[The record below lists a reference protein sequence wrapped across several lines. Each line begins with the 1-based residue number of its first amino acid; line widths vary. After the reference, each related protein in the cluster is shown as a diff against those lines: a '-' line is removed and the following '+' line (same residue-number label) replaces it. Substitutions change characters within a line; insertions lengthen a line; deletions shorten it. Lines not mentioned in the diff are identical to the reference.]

1 MLSTNHDCSVQ
12 EGMVFVSMENDEA
25 LIRTAQYQILYAAPR
40 QRIRTASRDPNNSHI
55 ISIRHNLD
63 GTSIGHENRSPT
75 ASGLEPGS
83 DEWDCRLAQLPADFT
98 HQSPSPFNVT
108 IECDDSDSDS
118 NQPPRRRRAADRL
131 SGRLSGMLSGH
142 YDPASDSDASSDR
155 DQGWAEEE
163 YLLGVARLRPSGSA
177 QGPPPIPQPRP
188 LRRAIHQPQTV
199 SDDLAEAVLAA
210 QEATQE
216 AVKAV
221 GGVPSTAAA
230 AGPSTGLMAPLA
242 WFFIEREKSKCI
254 IRFDPPVSGRFILLK
269 MWSPHFSEAAN
280 IDIQSVVA
288 TGFAGPRFFP
298 ASQMR

>member
-1 MLSTNHDCSVQ
+1 
-12 EGMVFVSMENDEA
+12 MENDEA
-25 LIRTAQYQILYAAPR
+25 LIRTAQYQIQYAAPR
-40 QRIRTASRDPNNSHI
+40 HPIRLASRDPNNSHI

-63 GTSIGHENRSPT
+63 GTTTGHENRSPT

-83 DEWDCRLAQLPADFT
+83 DDWDCRLAQLPADFT
-98 HQSPSPFNVT
+98 HQNPPPFNVT

-142 YDPASDSDASSDR
+142 YDPVSDSDASSDR
-155 DQGWAEEE
+155 DHRWAEEE
-163 YLLGVARLRPSGSA
+163 FLLGVAHLRPSTAG
-177 QGPPPIPQPRP
+177 QGPPPVPQPRT
-188 LRRAIHQPQTV
+188 LRRALRQPPSV

-221 GGVPSTAAA
+221 GGVPSTAGAA
-230 AGPSTGLMAPLA
+230 RASTGLMAPLA
-242 WFFIEREKSKCI
+242 WFFIERDKCKCI

-288 TGFAGPRFFP
+288 KGFAGPRFFP
-298 ASQMR
+298 ASQLR

>member
-1 MLSTNHDCSVQ
+1 
-12 EGMVFVSMENDEA
+12 MVFVSMENDEA
-25 LIRTAQYQILYAAPR
+25 LIRTAQYQIQYAAPR
-40 QRIRTASRDPNNSHI
+40 HRIRLASRDPNNSHI

-63 GTSIGHENRSPT
+63 STTTGHENRSPT
-75 ASGLEPGS
+75 ASGLEAGS
-83 DEWDCRLAQLPADFT
+83 DEWDCRLAQLPTDFT
-98 HQSPSPFNVT
+98 HQTPSPFNVT

-118 NQPPRRRRAADRL
+118 DHPPRRRRAADRL

-142 YDPASDSDASSDR
+142 YDPASDSDGSSDR
-155 DQGWAEEE
+155 DHRWAEEAF
-163 YLLGVARLRPSGSA
+163 LLGVSRLRPSA
-177 QGPPPIPQPRP
+177 PAPPPAPAPHPRFTRRSPRQQP
-188 LRRAIHQPQTV
+188 TV

-221 GGVPSTAAA
+221 GGVTSTAGA
-230 AGPSTGLMAPLA
+230 AGPSAGLMAPLA

-288 TGFAGPRFFP
+288 KGFAGPRFFP
-298 ASQMR
+298 ASQLR

>member
-1 MLSTNHDCSVQ
+1 
-12 EGMVFVSMENDEA
+12 MVFVSMENDEL
-25 LIRTAQYQILYAAPR
+25 LIRTAQYQIQYAAPR
-40 QRIRTASRDPNNSHI
+40 HRIRLSSRDPNNSHI

-63 GTSIGHENRSPT
+63 GTTTGHENRSPL
-75 ASGLEPGS
+75 ASGLEVGS
-83 DEWDCRLAQLPADFT
+83 DEWECRLAQLPADFT
-98 HQSPSPFNVT
+98 HQNAPPFHVT
-108 IECDDSDSDS
+108 TECDDSDSDS
-118 NQPPRRRRAADRL
+118 NHPPRRRRAADRL

-155 DQGWAEEE
+155 DHRWAEEE
-163 YLLGVARLRPSGSA
+163 YLLGVARLRPSAPA
-177 QGPPPIPQPRP
+177 QPPAPAPAPQARLIRRSPR
-188 LRRAIHQPQTV
+188 QPPTV

-221 GGVPSTAAA
+221 GGVPPTAGT
-230 AGPSTGLMAPLA
+230 AGPSAGLMAPLA

-288 TGFAGPRFFP
+288 KGFAGPRFFP
-298 ASQMR
+298 ARQLR

>member
-1 MLSTNHDCSVQ
+1 
-12 EGMVFVSMENDEA
+12 MVFVSMENDEA
-25 LIRTAQYQILYAAPR
+25 LIRTAQYQIQYAAPR
-40 QRIRTASRDPNNSHI
+40 HRIRLASRDPNNSHI

-63 GTSIGHENRSPT
+63 GITTSHENRSPT
-75 ASGLEPGS
+75 ASGLEAGS
-83 DEWDCRLAQLPADFT
+83 DEWECRLAQLPADFT
-98 HQSPSPFNVT
+98 RQNPSPFNVT

-118 NQPPRRRRAADRL
+118 NHPPRRRRAADRL
-131 SGRLSGMLSGH
+131 RGRLSGILSSH

-155 DQGWAEEE
+155 DHRLAGEE
-163 YLLGVARLRPSGSA
+163 YLLDVARLRPSAPLPLPA
-177 QGPPPIPQPRP
+177 QPPLPR
-188 LRRAIHQPQTV
+188 LIRRLPRQLQTV

-221 GGVPSTAAA
+221 GGVPSTAGA
-230 AGPSTGLMAPLA
+230 AGPSAGLMAPLA
-242 WFFIEREKSKCI
+242 WFFMEHEKSKCI

-288 TGFAGPRFFP
+288 KGFAGPRFFP
-298 ASQMR
+298 ASQLR